1 MDYIKIKLLTEAA
14 GKYLASRKKKQKNNN
29 NTYSM
34 YRMFSELTIVTP
46 EQP

>member
-14 GKYLASRKKKQKNNN
+14 GKYLASRKKNKTKKT